1 MRWGGRPPPVLAP
14 LGTLRARM
22 VHSCDA
28 EERAIPPHPEGKREA
43 MERQT
48 ADRQWRVRSQQEL
61 NLLTLQLVRALQR
74 TYEPGRD
81 RIITPENVYQPGRE
95 EGRAELEAFMEHV
108 LAPGS
113 AVEGAQHLDHC
124 LAELEAGRSVLFLPE
139 HRGNLD
145 VPSFAVL
152 LRRSYPRAAEIAR
165 RLIYIAGRKLNESS
179 DLIKM
184 FSEKYS
190 RLVIVP
196 RRDFPPD
203 NPQASEAERQA
214 REEFIQYA
222 ARINRAAFRELVRLK
237 KAGHIFVLFP
247 LGGRWKPDQDNIPV
261 AETTSYIRSFD
272 AAFLVS
278 MEGNTLPV
286 RERMEEERPIQER
299 VLFRVGPPLE
309 SKAFLAAQ
317 RARYDLLQQ
326 QGSAE
331 ARVEFDQ
338 FVVNQ
343 VMLMLANLRATGGY
357 GEIATPA
364 L

>member
-1 MRWGGRPPPVLAP
+1 MPDRRASAPP
-14 LGTLRARM
+14 
-22 VHSCDA
+22 
-28 EERAIPPHPEGKREA
+28 KRL
-43 MERQT
+43 T
-48 ADRQWRVRSQQEL
+48 SDEL
-61 NLLTLQLVRALQR
+61 NLLTLDIVQKLMRV
-74 TYEPGRD
+74 YEPGRD
-81 RIITPENVYQPGRE
+81 RVVTQDNVYQPAVTAGRD
-95 EGRAELEAFMEHV
+95 ELEEFQSR
-108 LAPGS
+108 LLLPGS
-113 AVEGAQHLDHC
+113 RVEGLPHLDAC
-124 LAELEAGRSVLFLPE
+124 LELLGQGRTVLFLAD

-145 VPSFAVL
+145 VPAFSAL
-152 LRRSYPRAAEIAR
+152 LRREGAPYEQILE

-179 DLIKM
+179 DFIKM
-184 FSEKYS
+184 FTEKYA

-196 RRDFPPD
+196 KRDFPKRP
-203 NPQASEAERQA
+203 PEETPEQTAA
-214 REEFIQYA
+214 RAVFEEEA
-222 ARINRAAFRELVRLK
+222 ARINRAAFRNLVRLK